1 MPKDKNTLDD
11 SQKQKAII
19 LRDKL
24 AKDFDEEGA
33 GEFMKQNR
41 NKSWYEDFAM
51 LYKMIRDKEYKLDN
65 KTKLVIA
72 GALAYVVLPVD
83 IIPDFIPIIG
93 WIDDAFVLG
102 FTINSIREEIGRY
115 KDFRNIQ

>member
-1 MPKDKNTLDD
+1 MD
-11 SQKQKAII
+11 
-19 LRDKL
+19 
-24 AKDFDEEGA
+24 
-33 GEFMKQNR
+33 QNR
-41 NKSWYEDFAM
+41 NKSWYEDFAL

-102 FTINSIREEIGRY
+102 FTIKSLREEIDRY
-115 KDFRNIQ
+115 KAFRDIE